1 LKAPRESF
9 TPDAMMDNG
18 DSYDR
23 MEESKLDEQIEK
35 DEYDDVRIDLSEWKL
50 QL

>member
-1 LKAPRESF
+1 
-9 TPDAMMDNG
+9 MDNG

-23 MEESKLDEQIEK
+23 MEENKFDEQIEK

-50 QL
+50 

>member
-1 LKAPRESF
+1 
-9 TPDAMMDNG
+9 MMDNG

-23 MEESKLDEQIEK
+23 MEENKFDEQIEK

-50 QL
+50 